1 MFITIIVLVILTCA
15 VMWGWCGMVLLLSMI
30 LADGYG
36 RFLSISL
43 LLLLLLISLLSCY
56 VLVLVVVIDYN

>member
-1 MFITIIVLVILTCA
+1 VGLMWDGVIAIDDTC
-15 VMWGWCGMVLLLSMI
+15 
-30 LADGYG
+30 DGYG

-43 LLLLLLISLLSCY
+43 LLLLLLISLLLCY

>member
-1 MFITIIVLVILTCA
+1 VGLVWDGVIAIDDT
-15 VMWGWCGMVLLLSMI
+15 
-30 LADGYG
+30 ADGYG

-43 LLLLLLISLLSCY
+43 LLLLLLLLISCY